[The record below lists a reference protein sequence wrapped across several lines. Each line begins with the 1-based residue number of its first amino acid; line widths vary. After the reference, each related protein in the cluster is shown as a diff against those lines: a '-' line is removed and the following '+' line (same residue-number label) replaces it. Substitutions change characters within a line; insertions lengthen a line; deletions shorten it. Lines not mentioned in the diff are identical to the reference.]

1 MNSNKRPVA
10 LITGANGGM
19 GRVIAHHLLGSG
31 YRVILSCRPLG
42 NGMHFCKSAVQE
54 FGAGNVDLLEM
65 DLASLDS
72 VKTAVGQL
80 LDRETCID
88 VLINNVGMLGWEPEV
103 CCGGYEMHNMVNCLG
118 PMYFTWLVRSLLKDG
133 CRVVNTV
140 SVMLRYGKIPVFFPY
155 PPARFNRFE
164 RYSCSKLALT
174 LISFRLAALWKEQG
188 ISVNMADPGIVNT
201 PIIRL
206 HKWIDPLTDILFRP
220 FIRQAPRGAATSIFL
235 ATDPSVEGITGT
247 LFRDNRP
254 VRLPGRITSHPDADR
269 VWSFFINL
277 CTYGNQQ

>member
-72 VKTAVGQL
+72 VKTAAGQL

-88 VLINNVGMLGWEPEV
+88 VLINNAGMLGWEPEV
-103 CCGGYEMHNMVNCLG
+103 CCGVTKC
-118 PMYFTWLVRSLLKDG
+118 TIWSTAWVQ
-133 CRVVNTV
+133 CT
-140 SVMLRYGKIPVFFPY
+140 
-155 PPARFNRFE
+155 
-164 RYSCSKLALT
+164 
-174 LISFRLAALWKEQG
+174 
-188 ISVNMADPGIVNT
+188 
-201 PIIRL
+201 
-206 HKWIDPLTDILFRP
+206 
-220 FIRQAPRGAATSIFL
+220 
-235 ATDPSVEGITGT
+235 
-247 LFRDNRP
+247 
-254 VRLPGRITSHPDADR
+254 LPGWSGPCLRMDA
-269 VWSFFINL
+269 VW
-277 CTYGNQQ
+277 